1 MKVELAIACTNQL
14 FDAAI
19 PRLEKIL
26 LKILSNQFEDCSSV
40 LRLAG
45 SDELSVYVGEK
56 EVKKT
61 VEEILHQNW
70 ERTYDWFY

>member
-1 MKVELAIACTNQL
+1 M
-14 FDAAI
+14 

-61 VEEILHQNW
+61 AEEILHQNW
-70 ERTYDWFY
+70 ERAYDWFY